1 MLAVGLRTSVSLER
15 GIESGIASA
24 RAAGAV
30 IVAAHP
36 AGPEGGLGSTRRLWR
51 ERDAFH
57 ALIDRW
63 ELING
68 HTAFPWVAD
77 ARLPVVANGDF
88 HRLEHL
94 ATWKTLLPSDQDEER
109 ILDFLRSRA
118 RVHLTVFDPV
128 STSVAA

>member
-1 MLAVGLRTSVSLER
+1 VSLER

-36 AGPEGGLGSTRRLWR
+36 AGPEGGPGSTRRLWR

-57 ALIDRW
+57 QLIDRW

-88 HRLEHL
+88 HRREHL
-94 ATWKTLLPSDQDEER
+94 ATWKTLLPCEQDEEA
-109 ILDFLRSRA
+109 ILKVLRSRA
-118 RVHLTVFDPV
+118 LVHLTVFHPAPK
-128 STSVAA
+128 SVAA